1 MTRAAHDRQPA
12 ARVKPPGDSALTVE
26 QLAALREQLEARA
39 RQLGAEVR
47 QVGEDFAGAPA
58 QTLGVVG
65 DEGDQGAVRT
75 HDLIRHAE
83 QDRDADELARI
94 DAALTR
100 MDEGRYGICIECEVD
115 IPLARLQAQPSA
127 ARCIACQSG
136 YEKLHPPELRET
148 LPR

>member
-1 MTRAAHDRQPA
+1 MRGTSRNSKAS
-12 ARVKPPGDSALTVE
+12 ARVKPPGDSSLSVD
-26 QLAALREQLEARA
+26 QLDALRRQLEERA

-47 QVGEDFAGAPA
+47 RIGDDFAGAPVH
-58 QTLGVVG
+58 TRGVVG
-65 DEGDQGAVRT
+65 DEGDQGEQRT

-100 MDEGRYGICIECEVD
+100 MDEGRYGICVDCDND
-115 IPLARLQAQPSA
+115 IPLARLQAQPAA
-127 ARCIACQSG
+127 ARCIVCQEQ
-136 YEKLHPPELRET
+136 YEKTHPPELRET